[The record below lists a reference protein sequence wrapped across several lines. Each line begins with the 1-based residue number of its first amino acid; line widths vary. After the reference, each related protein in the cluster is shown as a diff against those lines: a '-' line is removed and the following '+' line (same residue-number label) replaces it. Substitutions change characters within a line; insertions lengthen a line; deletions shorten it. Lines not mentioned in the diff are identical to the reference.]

1 MLTELMWLYASKR
14 QYEMQRENGLAGL
27 IGILVTFLIVW
38 QWNNWFYP
46 ILDMLGFVS
55 LADRIGMITGSPI
68 LTTINVLGLIMVLI
82 FIFLAMVAIPTF
94 LILSLM
100 NLFGSNYDS
109 NRPTPMQ
116 YAVSLILLPIFLL
129 LYPVVKLMKALKII
143 KPTATEIYHVQN
155 KDIVTKSSFI
165 EESYLAVFTS
175 QERKEDPTASRTVIS
190 QQEAISNLNR
200 AIASLENMTDFIF
213 AYLESNKTWYLL
225 TPNPIP
231 PFASKILVNSSPQ
244 RTPYNYGELYDN
256 FKNNNDNL
264 SNFYVPASKLTI
276 NWDKSTNYIDISIS
290 NEGSGYIFNCSD
302 AKTFEKLRGKSI
314 ENLFKQAANKVSLR
328 NLNLKAHVLSY
339 TIPIAYPEE
348 MKRFKTSTT
357 PSYYRELKKVPYV
370 DAFAPLY
377 RADVFQEVKTAA
389 ARNNQW
395 AIDYL
400 TNVQNS

>member
-1 MLTELMWLYASKR
+1 MLNELLWLYATKR
-14 QYEMQRENGLAGL
+14 QYEMQKENGLAGL
-27 IGILVTFLIVW
+27 IGILVTILIIW

-46 ILDMLGFVS
+46 ILESVGIVS

-94 LILSLM
+94 IILSLM
-100 NLFGSNYDS
+100 NLFGSNHNS
-109 NRPTPMQ
+109 NRPSPLQ
-116 YAVSLILLPIFLL
+116 YVVSLILLPILLL
-129 LYPVVKLMKALKII
+129 LYPIIKLMKKLKLIS
-143 KPTATEIYHVQN
+143 PTTAEIYKEQN
-155 KDIVTKSSFI
+155 KIDTKSI
-165 EESYLAVFTS
+165 EESYLDVFTS
-175 QERKEDPTASRTVIS
+175 QEQKNDPTTSRTVIS
-190 QQEAISNLNR
+190 QQEAISHLNR
-200 AIASLENMTDFIF
+200 AIASLEDMKDFIF
-213 AYLESNKTWYLL
+213 AYSESNKTWYLL

-244 RTPYNYGELYDN
+244 RTPYNYGELYET

-264 SNFYVPASKLTI
+264 TNFYVPASKLTI
-276 NWDKSTNYIDISIS
+276 NWNKITNFVNISVT
-290 NEGSGYIFNCSD
+290 NEGSGFILNCSE
-302 AKTFEKLRGKSI
+302 AKTFEILKGKSI
-314 ENLFKQAANKVSLR
+314 ENLFKQAANMASLK
-328 NLNLKAHVLSY
+328 NLSLKAHVLSY

-348 MKRFKTSTT
+348 MKRFKTSAT

-400 TNVQNS
+400 ANAQNL